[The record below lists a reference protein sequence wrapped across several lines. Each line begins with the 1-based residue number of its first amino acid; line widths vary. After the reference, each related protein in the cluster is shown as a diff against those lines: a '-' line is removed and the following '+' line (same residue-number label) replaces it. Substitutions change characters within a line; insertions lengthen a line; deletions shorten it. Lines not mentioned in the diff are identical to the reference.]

1 MLRGTAVSPRFP
13 SRRYHDAT
21 TVPAAATLLDG
32 GGVAKFDNSIVGHVH
47 TVSSGAVAGRE
58 GNETDLQPVKSPT
71 PALGRMNG
79 QRKAPSAPPCSMR
92 SHSSV
97 MQLPRQRGTGF

>member
-1 MLRGTAVSPRFP
+1 MLRGTGKPPHFASTGH
-13 SRRYHDAT
+13 HDAS

-79 QRKAPSAPPCSMR
+79 QRRA
-92 SHSSV
+92 
-97 MQLPRQRGTGF
+97 L